1 MPLKSINSP
10 FLVSFTAWNHPWPK
24 KAKRTPLAAWALN
37 EDRRRGSV
45 EIGGG
50 IGEGGPT
57 MSHPS
62 DEFMV
67 IGKLMVMNGDEYGIL
82 SPFLSTVKWTFMSN
96 WWLMVIYGD

>member
-62 DEFMV
+62 DESMV
-67 IGKLMVMNGDEYGIL
+67 IGKLMVIHGDEWWWIWD
-82 SPFLSTVKWTFMSN
+82 FITVF
-96 WWLMVIYGD
+96 IYSEMDIYE

>member
-45 EIGGG
+45 EVGGG

-67 IGKLMVMNGDEYGIL
+67 IGKLMVIHGDEWWWIWD
-82 SPFLSTVKWTFMSN
+82 FITVF
-96 WWLMVIYGD
+96 IYSEMDIYE

>member
-1 MPLKSINSP
+1 MPFKSINSP
-10 FLVSFTAWNHPWPK
+10 LLVSFTAWNHPWPK

-67 IGKLMVMNGDEYGIL
+67 IGKLMVIHGDEWWWIWD
-82 SPFLSTVKWTFMSN
+82 FITVF
-96 WWLMVIYGD
+96 IYSEMDIYE

>member
-67 IGKLMVMNGDEYGIL
+67 IGKLMVIHGDEWWWIWD
-82 SPFLSTVKWTFMSN
+82 FITVF
-96 WWLMVIYGD
+96 IYSEMDIYE

>member
-67 IGKLMVMNGDEYGIL
+67 IGKLMVIHGDEWWWIWD
-82 SPFLSTVKWTFMSN
+82 FITVF
-96 WWLMVIYGD
+96 IYSEMDINE